1 MLPEREIRYLV
12 CVWIPAKRNLLKAH
26 CSLGILATFLLGLF
40 FGSSSA
46 WAVPP
51 EVKASRVESPP
62 LLDGRVDEQ
71 EWQVAAVATDFVQQ
85 FPAAG
90 AQASERTE
98 ARFLYTAEFLYIGV
112 ICYDSQ
118 PDKIVDTQSRR
129 DGDLG
134 DSDSI
139 LIILDTYHDRQNGFL
154 FGTNP
159 AGIQYDAQILNEG
172 VSGGEV
178 ASTGIGRSATSGSQ
192 RGNVAAVNLNWDT
205 TWEVK
210 SSRSDRGWETELKLP
225 LKSLRFQDSSAPQ
238 TWGLNLMRNIRRK
251 NEQVFWA
258 EISQSY
264 SIYRVSLAGDLS
276 ALDIRPSRNLKAIP
290 YILLGGQKNFTTSET
305 DFRHEVGGDV
315 KYGLSS
321 SLTLDVTVNTDF
333 AQVEVDDEQI
343 NLTRF
348 PLFFP
353 EKRGFFLENAG
364 VFSFGTPADLD
375 LFFSRRIGIESGQEV
390 PIRAGGRLTGKIDR
404 FQVGLLSIQTGE
416 EEGLVASQ
424 NFFVGRVRR
433 EFHKRSSVGFIFTNR
448 ETTGDTI
455 GGSERNRAWG
465 ADLQLGL
472 GEHWIISSYLAKTHS
487 PELSGDDYAGNLF
500 AGYRSSLW
508 RLEASYLEIQ
518 ENFNPEVGF
527 VPRKGF
533 RRPWFRVHFTP
544 SPETGFVKTWNPH
557 WWIRQYY
564 GFDGELESARIHN
577 DFEVQFRN
585 GGSASLTLNRDFEL
599 LRDPFEVHPGVTIP
613 SGEYWFNEY
622 SFSLASDPS
631 AKVFADVAAAIGDFY
646 EGNLRTFDAIL
657 GFRTGANFVTELN
670 FVNTRVDADWG
681 RFNTNLG
688 RVRMNYS
695 FTPYRFVQALIQY
708 NSRAQQFSSN
718 IRLGLTQPS
727 GAGLYIVYKD
737 TYETPGERF
746 DPLGR
751 SFFVKYSYQFDF

>member
-1 MLPEREIRYLV
+1 M
-12 CVWIPAKRNLLKAH
+12 
-26 CSLGILATFLLGLF
+26 
-40 FGSSSA
+40 
-46 WAVPP
+46 
-51 EVKASRVESPP
+51 
-62 LLDGRVDEQ
+62 LDGRVEDQ
-71 EWQVAAVATDFVQQ
+71 EWQVAAVASEFIQQ
-85 FPAAG
+85 FPVEG
-90 AQASERTE
+90 SPASEKTE
-98 ARFLYTAEFLYIGV
+98 ARILYTDDSLYIGV
-112 ICYDSQ
+112 ICYESQ
-118 PDKIVDTQSRR
+118 PDQIVDTQSRR

-139 LIILDTYHDRQNGFL
+139 LIIIDTYHDHKNGFL

-159 AGIQYDAQILNEG
+159 SGIQYDAQILNEG
-172 VSGGEV
+172 VSAGEV

-205 TWEVK
+205 TWEVS
-210 SSRSDRGWETELKLP
+210 SSRTDRGWETELKIP
-225 LKSLRFQDSSAPQ
+225 LKSLRFKDSPTPQ

-258 EISQSY
+258 EIPQSH

-276 ALDIRPSRNLKAIP
+276 SLDIRPSRNFKVTP
-290 YILLGGQKNFTTSET
+290 YLLLGGQRNFTLSET
-305 DFRHEVGGDV
+305 EFRHEVGGDV
-315 KYGLSS
+315 KYGLTS

-364 VFSFGTPADLD
+364 IFAFGTPGDLD
-375 LFFSRRIGIESGQEV
+375 AFFSRRIGIESGQEV
-390 PIRAGGRLTGKIDR
+390 PIQVGARLTGKIDR
-404 FQVGLLSIQTGE
+404 FQLGLLSIQTGE

-433 EFHKRSSVGFIFTNR
+433 EFHKRSSVGFLFTNR
-448 ETTGDTI
+448 ETIGDPVH
-455 GGSERNRAWG
+455 GSGSNRTWG
-465 ADLQLGL
+465 TDLQLGL
-472 GEHWIISSYLAKTHS
+472 GENWIISSYLARTHS
-487 PELSGDDYAGNLF
+487 PELSGEDYAGSVF
-500 AGYRSSLW
+500 AGFRNNLW
-508 RLEASYLEIQ
+508 RFETSYLEIQ

-533 RRPWFRVHFTP
+533 RRPWVRIHFTP

-577 DFEVQFRN
+577 DFEVEFRN
-585 GGSASLTLNRDFEL
+585 GGSASITLNRDFEL
-599 LRDPFEVHPGVTIP
+599 LRGPFEVHPGVIIP
-613 SGEYWFNEY
+613 PGEYWFNQY

-631 AKVFADVAAAIGDFY
+631 ARVFADVAASIGDFY
-646 EGNLRTFDAIL
+646 EGEIKSFDAIL
-657 GFRTGANFVTELN
+657 GFRTGPNFVTELN
-670 FVNTRVDADWG
+670 LVNTHIDADWG
-681 RFNTNLG
+681 RFNTNIG
-688 RVRMNYS
+688 RLRINYS
-695 FTPYRFVQALIQY
+695 FTPYRFVQILFQY

-718 IRLGLTQPS
+718 IRLALTESS
-727 GAGLYIVYKD
+727 GTGLYLVYKD
-737 TYETPGERF
+737 SYDTPGERF

-751 SFFVKYSYQFDF
+751 SFFAKYSYQFDF